1 MSIVDLRYA
10 RALDSVVAEHRLD
23 RAEVQRQLASF
34 SSTLSE
40 SDELLEVLEDPSI
53 PEPQKLRLLDALAAR
68 LSLDKVVRNFIALT
82 ASHHRLNEFSEIEA
96 AYAALVDEAGSVV
109 EVEVSSASPLND
121 ASKARLEEQI
131 VRLAGSQKIHPIY
144 TQDRS
149 LLGGAVV
156 RIGSTVYDG
165 SIRGQLQQLKQSLAA
180 SLA

>member
-1 MSIVDLRYA
+1 MSTVDLRYA

-23 RAEVQRQLASF
+23 RSAVQRQLASF
-34 SSTLSE
+34 SSTLHE
-40 SDELLEVLEDPSI
+40 SAELREVLEDPSI

-68 LSLDKVVRNFIALT
+68 LSLDKVVRNFIALI

-96 AYAALVDEAGSVV
+96 AYAALADEAGSIV
-109 EVEVSSASPLND
+109 EVEVLSASPLSD
-121 ASKARLEEQI
+121 ASKAQLEDQI
-131 VRLAGSQKIHPIY
+131 VKLAGSQKIHPTY
-144 TQDRS
+144 TQDQS

-165 SIRGQLQQLKQSLAA
+165 SIRGQLQQLKQSLTA